1 LKILVVGAGAF
12 GTALAN
18 TLAKENKDVTLWVP
32 NKNQRREIGNKHT
45 NYKYLPGI
53 KLSERLIT
61 TENLK
66 SVSKFADIILLSI
79 PAQKTRVF
87 LRENKD
93 AFSEKTTFVLCGK
106 GIDAKNLQLQ
116 SDLLLSV
123 LPNQDFAVLSGP
135 GFATEIA
142 KGLPTA
148 LIIAHSRI
156 ETAKILQKNLSTL
169 TLRLYASNDPY
180 GVQLGGSLK
189 NIIAIACGI
198 SEGLGLGESA
208 RTSLMIR
215 GFSEIYNFA
224 VTLGA
229 QKKTLFG
236 LSGFGDLSLTC
247 NSTKSRNFLLGKSVA
262 QKDISE
268 KFNLNRKT
276 IEGVRTAEA
285 VLKLSKKLKV
295 EMPIVET
302 ISKIIKGKIEP
313 NDAVQLLLSR
323 PLKIE

>member
-1 LKILVVGAGAF
+1 MKILVIGAGAF

-32 NKNQRREIGNKHT
+32 NKNQRREIGNKHI
-45 NYKYLPGI
+45 NHKYLPGI

-66 SVSKFADIILLSI
+66 SISKFADIILLSI
-79 PAQKTRVF
+79 PAQKTRGF
-87 LRENKD
+87 LIENKD
-93 AFSEKTTFVLCGK
+93 AFSEKATFVLCGK
-106 GIDAKNLQLQ
+106 GIDAKKLQLQ

-148 LIIAHSRI
+148 LIIAHSKI

-224 VTLGA
+224 VKLGA

-247 NSTKSRNFLLGKSVA
+247 NSTKSRNFLLGKSVV
-262 QKDISE
+262 QKNISE
-268 KFNLNRKT
+268 KFNLNSKT

-295 EMPIVET
+295 EMPIVEA
-302 ISKIIKGKIEP
+302 ISQIIKGKIEP

>member
-1 LKILVVGAGAF
+1 LKILVIGAGAF
-12 GTALAN
+12 GTALAS

-32 NKNQRREIGNKHT
+32 NKNQRREIDGKHF
-45 NYKYLPGI
+45 NQKYLPGI
-53 KLSERLIT
+53 KLSERIIT

-66 SVSKFADIILLSI
+66 SISKFADIILLSI
-79 PAQKTRVF
+79 PAQKTRLF

-93 AFSEKTTFVLCGK
+93 AFSKKTTFVLCGK
-106 GIDAKNLQLQ
+106 GIDAENLKLQ

-123 LPNQDFAVLSGP
+123 LPKQDYAVLSGP

-148 LIIAHSRI
+148 LIIAHSKI
-156 ETAKILQKNLSTL
+156 ETAKILQENLSTL
-169 TLRLYASNDPY
+169 TLRLYASSDPY

-198 SEGLGLGESA
+198 SEGLELGESA

-215 GFSEIYNFA
+215 GFSEICNFA

-247 NSTKSRNFLLGKSVA
+247 NSTKSRNFLMGKSIV
-262 QKDISE
+262 KKSISE
-268 KFNLNRKT
+268 KLNLNSKT
-276 IEGVRTAEA
+276 VEGVRTSEA
-285 VLKLSKKLKV
+285 VLKLSKKLKM

-302 ISKIIKGKIEP
+302 ISQIIKGKIEP

>member
-1 LKILVVGAGAF
+1 MKILVIGAGAF

-32 NKNQRREIGNKHT
+32 NKNQRREIGNKHI

-53 KLSERLIT
+53 KLSEHLIT

-66 SVSKFADIILLSI
+66 SVSKLADIILLGI

-87 LRENKD
+87 LSENKD
-93 AFSEKTTFVLCGK
+93 TFSEKATFVLCAK
-106 GIDAKNLQLQ
+106 GIDVKNLQLQ

-123 LPNQDFAVLSGP
+123 LPDQDFAVLSGP

-148 LIIAHSRI
+148 LIIAHSKI
-156 ETAKILQKNLSTL
+156 ETAKILQKNLSTR
-169 TLRLYASNDPY
+169 TLRLYASDDPY

-198 SEGLGLGESA
+198 SEGLELGESA

-247 NSTKSRNFLLGKSVA
+247 NSTKSRNFLLGKSVV
-262 QKDISE
+262 QKNISE
-268 KFNLNRKT
+268 KFNVNSKT

-295 EMPIVET
+295 EMPIVEA
-302 ISKIIKGKIEP
+302 ISQIIKGKIEP

>member
-1 LKILVVGAGAF
+1 MKVLVIGAGAF

-32 NKNQRREIGNKHT
+32 NKNQRREIGNKHI

-53 KLSERLIT
+53 KLSEHLIT

-66 SVSKFADIILLSI
+66 SVSKLADIILLGI

-87 LRENKD
+87 LSENKD
-93 AFSEKTTFVLCGK
+93 TFSEKATFVLCAK
-106 GIDAKNLQLQ
+106 GIDVKNLQLQ

-123 LPNQDFAVLSGP
+123 LPDQDFAVLSGP

-148 LIIAHSRI
+148 LIIAHSKI
-156 ETAKILQKNLSTL
+156 ETAKILQKNLSTR
-169 TLRLYASNDPY
+169 TLRLYASDDPY

-198 SEGLGLGESA
+198 SEGLELGESA

-247 NSTKSRNFLLGKSVA
+247 NSTKSRNFLLGKSVV
-262 QKDISE
+262 QKNISE
-268 KFNLNRKT
+268 KFNVNSKT

-295 EMPIVET
+295 EMPIVEA
-302 ISKIIKGKIEP
+302 ISQIIKGKIEP

>member
-1 LKILVVGAGAF
+1 LKILVIGAGAF

-32 NKNQRREIGNKHT
+32 NKNQRREIGNKHI

-53 KLSERLIT
+53 KLSEHLIT

-66 SVSKFADIILLSI
+66 SVSKLADIILLGI

-87 LRENKD
+87 LSENKD
-93 AFSEKTTFVLCGK
+93 TFSEKATFVLCAK
-106 GIDAKNLQLQ
+106 GIDVKNLQLQ

-123 LPNQDFAVLSGP
+123 LPDQDFAVLSGP

-148 LIIAHSRI
+148 LIIAHSKI
-156 ETAKILQKNLSTL
+156 ETAKILQKNLSTR
-169 TLRLYASNDPY
+169 TLRLYASDDPY

-198 SEGLGLGESA
+198 SEGLELGESA

-247 NSTKSRNFLLGKSVA
+247 NSTKSRNFLLGKSVV
-262 QKDISE
+262 QKNISE
-268 KFNLNRKT
+268 KFNVNSKT

-295 EMPIVET
+295 EMPIVEA
-302 ISKIIKGKIEP
+302 ISQIIKGKIEP

>member
-1 LKILVVGAGAF
+1 MKILVIGAGAF

-18 TLAKENKDVTLWVP
+18 TLAEENKDVTLWVP
-32 NKNQRREIGNKHT
+32 KKNQRREIGNKHT
-45 NYKYLPGI
+45 NYKYLPDI

-61 TENLK
+61 TESLK

-87 LRENKD
+87 LSHNKD
-93 AFSEKTTFVLCGK
+93 AFSEKATFVLCGK

-148 LIIAHSRI
+148 LIIAHSKI

-198 SEGLGLGESA
+198 SEGLELGESA

-247 NSTKSRNFLLGKSVA
+247 NSKKSRNFLLGKSVV
-262 QKDISE
+262 QKNISE
-268 KFNLNRKT
+268 KFNVNSKT

-295 EMPIVET
+295 EMPIVEA
-302 ISKIIKGKIEP
+302 ISQIIKGKIEP